1 MKPNSNKVILEII
14 RKLNLRILFLTSCLD
29 VQY

>member
-14 RKLNLRILFLTSCLD
+14 RKLHLRILFLTSCLD